1 MAKSSKR
8 DVVPENVLRD
18 VFITGL
24 REIKRSGIEVRVGN
38 TGTALVVAIE
48 AWRLCSV
55 CGQVVPAT
63 DMATQGVCQYCA
75 AESSGV
81 PVRAQRASVAPETT
95 P

>member
-1 MAKSSKR
+1 MAGKSNKA
-8 DVVPENVLRD
+8 VVPEAILRD

-24 REIKRSGIEVRVGN
+24 REINRAGIEVRVGN

-63 DMATQGVCQYCA
+63 DMATVGMCRECA
-75 AESSGV
+75 AADV
-81 PVRAQRASVAPETT
+81 PVLAQREEAPA
-95 P
+95 

>member
-1 MAKSSKR
+1 MAGKSNKA
-8 DVVPENVLRD
+8 VVPEAILRD

-63 DMATQGVCQYCA
+63 DMATPAMCRECA
-75 AESSGV
+75 VASV
-81 PVRAQRASVAPETT
+81 PVLAQREATA
-95 P
+95 